1 MLVGCRGVSPG
12 FQSVWPAAGQ
22 SRANE
27 RVLRGYAGS
36 SKKVAACTQAAAC
49 SLPVMWYC
57 WGSKTARCLVAR
69 AWNSRKP
76 A

>member
-36 SKKVAACTQAAAC
+36 SKKVAACTQASAC
-49 SLPVMWYC
+49 SLPVM
-57 WGSKTARCLVAR
+57 LVWPGIQRTTVAPCAVVR
-69 AWNSRKP
+69 A
-76 A
+76 